1 MLEFSTDD
9 YLLYSPHPPASTLGQ
24 WLKESNHTSYQML
37 TNIPLSDQLV
47 PRLNIVNPPLWE
59 FGHLTWF
66 HEFWVHRDGR
76 ADEPSLLWDADFLFN
91 SSKMAHQD
99 RWSTPMPP
107 LSNLLAYNQSVME
120 HTEQLLSKPIDNKTK
135 YFIQLAIFHQDM
147 HNEALAYMWQT
158 LGRPLP
164 FSRTLHTCSLED
176 KTQPWIHFP
185 KTTIQAG
192 SMQYSG
198 FIFDNE
204 KWGYSIDLPPFSIA
218 SKPVTNA
225 DYLSFVES
233 QANVSNSKPIT
244 PSYWKKERDVWLERF
259 YDQWI
264 PLNPTSAVR
273 HVSYQNAQRFCDYN
287 KVRLP
292 SEHEFSLLMSQKAMV
307 WQPSNLWEWTSS
319 TFAPFPGFST
329 DPYADYSKPWF
340 DGNYQ
345 VLKGWSMFTPERLR
359 RNAFRNFYQRNRSD
373 HFCGFRT
380 CLP

>member
-9 YLLYSPHPPASTLGQ
+9 HLLYSPHPPASTLEQ
-24 WLKESNHTSYQML
+24 WLRESNHTSYQMI

-66 HEFWVHRDGR
+66 HEFWVHRHGW

-99 RWSTPMPP
+99 RWSAPMPP

-147 HNEALAYMWQT
+147 HNEAFAYMWQT

-164 FSRTLHTCSLED
+164 FSRTFHTYSLED

-225 DYLSFVES
+225 DFLNFVES

-259 YDQWI
+259 FDRWI

-380 CLP
+380 CLL